1 MKITPYKIKKGIRYF
16 KHYGPK
22 AFFNRLRDKM
32 EPDQV
37 PYGPWFERYRASREE
52 LLRQENEWHKFAYQP
67 MISIVVPCY
76 QTKERY
82 LLEMMESVC
91 AQSYGNWQLC
101 LMDATPSGQVER
113 VVQEFC
119 GKSQEKRI
127 FYRHLEKNMG
137 IAGNTNAGLEAA
149 QGEWVGFLDHDDL
162 LAPEALYEMAALM
175 NREPET
181 EVIYSDEDQVEE
193 TKQGLSHKKPHFKPD
208 FSPDLLCSNNYI
220 THFLCVKTSV
230 LKQAGGFRKEFDG
243 AQDYDFILRCTEKAK
258 KTGHVPRVLYHWRVH
273 SNSTADNPLSKTYAY
288 EAGQRAL
295 EEHLARMG
303 QQGAVSQLPHFGF
316 YRVKY
321 AVEGEPL
328 VSILIPNKDQAPVL
342 RRCLASIQKSTY
354 QNYEIIIIE
363 NNSTEQET
371 FSYYRELLGDGNL
384 AKAQE
389 GVYGEENLSEEQEGV
404 YGEGSPA
411 SVQEGVYGEGTLPG
425 GQNIRVVVWKEGF
438 NYSAINNFGASFA
451 KGSYFSLLNNDIEI
465 ITKDWIEEML
475 GNCQRPEVGIVGAR
489 LYYPDNTIQHAGI
502 VVGIDGIA
510 ANMFPGLRRGQEG
523 YYHKAAIQLNYSAVT
538 AACMMVSR
546 EVFEKL
552 KGLEEKLTVAFNDL
566 DFCLRAIK
574 AGYLVVYNPFV
585 EAYHYESKTRGA
597 EDTEEKMRRFWKE
610 IDFIRTRW
618 ITLLKE
624 GDPYYNPNFSLKKCN
639 YALKP

>member
-1 MKITPYKIKKGIRYF
+1 
-16 KHYGPK
+16 
-22 AFFNRLRDKM
+22 M

-37 PYGPWFERYRASREE
+37 PYGPWFERYRASEDE
-52 LLRQENEWHKFAYQP
+52 LLHQKKESRKFAYQP

-76 QTKERY
+76 QTKEHY
-82 LLEMMESVC
+82 LLEMIESVC

-101 LMDATPSGQVER
+101 LMDATPSDAVER
-113 VVQEFC
+113 IVLDYCE
-119 GKSQEKRI
+119 KSQETRI
-127 FYRHLEKNMG
+127 FYYHLEKNMG
-137 IAGNTNAGLEAA
+137 IAGNTNAGLKKA

-162 LAPEALYEMAALM
+162 LAPEALYEMVSLM
-175 NREPET
+175 NREPEI

-193 TKQGLSHKKPHFKPD
+193 TKQGLKHKKPHFKPD

-220 THFLCVKTSV
+220 THFLCVKNSV

-295 EEHLARMG
+295 QEHLTRTG
-303 QQGAVSQLPHFGF
+303 RQGNVSQLPHFGF

-321 AVEGEPL
+321 GVEGEPL

-342 RRCLASIQKSTY
+342 RRCLDSIQKSTY

-371 FSYYRELLGDGNL
+371 FAYYRELLGGQKETLSGGNL
-384 AKAQE
+384 AGE
-389 GVYGEENLSEEQEGV
+389 GEGL
-404 YGEGSPA
+404 YGEGS
-411 SVQEGVYGEGTLPG
+411 LPG
-425 GQNIRVVVWKEGF
+425 GQKIQVVVWKKGF
-438 NYSAINNFGASFA
+438 NYSAINNFGSSFA
-451 KGSYFSLLNNDIEI
+451 KGSYFILLNNDIEM
-465 ITKDWIEEML
+465 ITKDWMEEML

-552 KGLEEKLTVAFNDL
+552 HGLEEKLTVAFNDL
-566 DFCLRAIK
+566 DFCLRAVE

-597 EDTEEKMRRFWKE
+597 EDTEEKMKRFWEE
-610 IDFIRTRW
+610 IEFIRTRW
-618 ITLLKE
+618 IDLLKQ